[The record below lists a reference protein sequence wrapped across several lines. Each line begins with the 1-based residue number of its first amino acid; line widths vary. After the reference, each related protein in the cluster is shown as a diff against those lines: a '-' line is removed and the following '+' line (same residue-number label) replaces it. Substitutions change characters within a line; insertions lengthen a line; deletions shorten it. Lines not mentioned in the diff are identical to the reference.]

1 MDRFKGKTAL
11 ITGGT
16 TGLGLATA
24 KLFIEEGAR
33 VIVTGRNPAT
43 IKVAQAELGDN
54 AIAVPSDATSL
65 STWMLWRRR

>member
-16 TGLGLATA
+16 TGLGFATA

-43 IKVAQAELGDN
+43 IKAAQAELGDH
-54 AIAVPSDATSL
+54 AIVVRATRPL
-65 STWMLWRRR
+65 FLIWMP